1 MSLIINID
9 TATENASIAL
19 CNDDIVLA
27 MRASDQ
33 QKEHASF
40 VHTALEQIL
49 NESGIDINSVDA
61 VAVTGG
67 PGSYTGLR
75 VGMATAK
82 GLCYALEIPLIIANT
97 LQVMALAAKE
107 ELLKSGRVSGQKPL
121 LCPMIDARRMEVFT
135 ATYDWN
141 LNIFEE
147 AHAKILMEENIEAPE
162 NQLVF
167 FFGNGCEKLK
177 KFKQNN
183 FNILYVE
190 YDAGHLG
197 KIAAIKFN
205 NGQFSD
211 LAYTE
216 PDYLKAF
223 YTMSAK

>member
-19 CNDDIVLA
+19 CSDGIVLA
-27 MRASDQ
+27 IRENDQ

-40 VHTALEQIL
+40 LHIALEQL
-49 NESGIDINSVDA
+49 FNETGIDINSVNA

-82 GLCYALEIPLIIANT
+82 GLCYALKIPLIIAST
-97 LQVMALAAKE
+97 LHVMALAAKHE
-107 ELLKSGRVSGQKPL
+107 ILKNGVINGPKPL

-135 ATYDWN
+135 AKYDWE
-141 LNIFEE
+141 LNILEE
-147 AHAKILMEENIEAPE
+147 AGAKILTEESIELPE
-162 NQLVF
+162 NQPVY
-167 FFGNGCEKLK
+167 FFGNGCAKLK
-177 KFKQNN
+177 RFKQNY
-183 FNILYVE
+183 FNTLYVKHN
-190 YDAGHLG
+190 AGHLG
-197 KIAAIKFN
+197 KIADTKFN

-211 LAYTE
+211 LAYAE

-223 YTMSAK
+223 YTIPAK